1 MNIVVQDLFAKY
13 PSVAALAAAEP
24 EEIEAIVKP
33 CGLGRS
39 KARDISACMR
49 VLRDKYN
56 CMNIFVHADKEDRV
70 KRVVEEYGVKGENVS
85 AIVDK
90 TDKQRARHYQYYSD
104 QLWGAAENYH
114 LTLNTSRFSID
125 QAVSIL
131 KNVAEMF

>member
-1 MNIVVQDLFAKY
+1 MFNIATSGFYSGGTLHDQIFI
-13 PSVAALAAAEP
+13 AERD
-24 EEIEAIVKP
+24 AIVEMAQTGA
-33 CGLGRS
+33 CVIVGRC
-39 KARDISACMR
+39 ADYI
-49 VLRDKYN
+49 LRDKYN

>member
-1 MNIVVQDLFAKY
+1 M
-13 PSVAALAAAEP
+13 
-24 EEIEAIVKP
+24 
-33 CGLGRS
+33 
-39 KARDISACMR
+39 
-49 VLRDKYN
+49 
-56 CMNIFVHADKEDRV
+56 
-70 KRVVEEYGVKGENVS
+70 S

-90 TDKQRARHYQYYSD
+90 TDKQRARHYLYYSD